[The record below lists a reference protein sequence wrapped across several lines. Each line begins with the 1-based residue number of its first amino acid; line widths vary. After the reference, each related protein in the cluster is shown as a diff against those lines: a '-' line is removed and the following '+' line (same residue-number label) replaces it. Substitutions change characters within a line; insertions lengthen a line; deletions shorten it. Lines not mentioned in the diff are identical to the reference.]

1 MEARFARRSL
11 LDKADGVAADSHAST
26 RLLRSESVGKHA
38 DTVPGKYLILKTA
51 LAHFQGM
58 AITQLTSASDFR
70 KFISELRLSI
80 VHFYAPWAASCEQV
94 NKVLKDLE
102 EDSKSIPSVGF
113 AFIDA
118 EGVAE
123 VSAMH
128 SIAAAPTVVYFKDGK
143 EVDRV
148 NGYKPSELEM
158 KLTKHSFD
166 IATTPLIS
174 QPKPKEDL
182 NTRLERLIKSHRL
195 MLFMKGSPD
204 NPKCGK

>member
-1 MEARFARRSL
+1 
-11 LDKADGVAADSHAST
+11 
-26 RLLRSESVGKHA
+26 
-38 DTVPGKYLILKTA
+38 
-51 LAHFQGM
+51 M
-58 AITQLTSASDFR
+58 AITQLTSASDFK
-70 KFISELRLSI
+70 KFISEHRLSI

-102 EDSKSIPSVGF
+102 EDAKSIPSVGF

-123 VSAMH
+123 VSATH

-166 IATTPLIS
+166 IAAAPLNS
-174 QPKPKEDL
+174 QPKPKEVWCSLFIVWKFCIDVP
-182 NTRLERLIKSHRL
+182 SHCAL
-195 MLFMKGSPD
+195 
-204 NPKCGK
+204 